1 VDKRRVCV
9 VTGSRAEYGLL
20 YPLLRALQ
28 EDPAFDLQ
36 IMVTGMHL
44 SPDFGLTYK
53 VIESD
58 GFRIDVR
65 VEMLLSSDTP
75 LGTAKSLGLGVIG
88 FAEALERLAPDL
100 VVVLGDRYEIF
111 AAAQAA
117 LMLRIPLAH
126 IGGGDTTEG
135 AIDEAIRH
143 SITKMAHLH
152 FVTHCEAAERVLQ
165 MGEDSA
171 RVFNVGT
178 PGLDAIRFFPVL
190 HREATQSRLNF
201 SFRARNLLVTF
212 HPVTLAPD
220 LGVSQFEE
228 LTAALDRLGDQFGI
242 LFTRPN
248 ADASGRALIARQDAF
263 VERHPNARAYTS
275 LGQQLYYSVLAQV
288 DAVVGNSSSGLY
300 EAPSFHKPTVDIGE
314 RQRGRFA
321 ADSVIHCEPEA
332 DAIATAIDR
341 ALTMD
346 CSATVNPYG
355 DGHSVERIMAVLRRR
370 INRQELLQKRFHRGG
385 VA

>member
-1 VDKRRVCV
+1 VGKRRVCV

-20 YPLLRALQ
+20 YPLLRALKG
-28 EDPAFDLQ
+28 DPAFDLQ
-36 IMVTGMHL
+36 IIATGMHL

-58 GFRIDVR
+58 DFRIDAK

-88 FAEALERLAPDL
+88 FADALERLAPDI
-100 VVVLGDRYEIF
+100 VIVLGDRYEIF
-111 AAAQAA
+111 AAAQAT

-143 SITKMAHLH
+143 SITKMAHIH
-152 FVTHCEAAERVLQ
+152 FVTHGEAVQRVVQ

-178 PGLDAIRFFPVL
+178 PGLDAIRTFPVL
-190 HREATQSRLNF
+190 HREALQSRLSF
-201 SFRARNLLVTF
+201 SFRAQNLLVTF

-220 LGVSQFEE
+220 LGVGQFEE
-228 LTAALDRLGDQFGI
+228 LSTALDRLGDQFGI

-248 ADASGRALIARQDAF
+248 ADPAGRALSARLDAF
-263 VERHPNARAYTS
+263 VERHPNSRDYTS

-314 RQRGRFA
+314 RQRGRLA

-332 DAIATAIDR
+332 DAIVAAIDR
-341 ALTMD
+341 AITMD
-346 CSATVNPYG
+346 CSATLNPYG
-355 DGHSVERIMAVLRRR
+355 DGHSVERIMAVLRRC
-370 INRQELLQKRFHRGG
+370 INRQELLQKRFHLRG
-385 VA
+385 VT